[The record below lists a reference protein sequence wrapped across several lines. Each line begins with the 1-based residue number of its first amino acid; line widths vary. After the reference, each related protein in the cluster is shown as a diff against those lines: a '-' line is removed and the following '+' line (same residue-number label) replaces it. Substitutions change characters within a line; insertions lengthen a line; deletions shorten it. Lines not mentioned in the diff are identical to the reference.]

1 MSSPQGESERL
12 RIPQPLIKHRV
23 PSGRGAMEQPNVTH
37 DGEARLSPL
46 FWLAVIATG
55 IATGLFADGLMYI
68 LAWAERMAF
77 HYHGGSFQDAVAR
90 TSNLRRFTSLVVAG
104 LFGAGSWFLIRK
116 YLGHEKSEI
125 DDSLWRGDGELS
137 VRRSTLTSI
146 VSEIVIGLGAS
157 IGREAAP
164 KLMGGASG
172 SIISR
177 YLKLTSAQK
186 KLLVAC
192 GGGAGFACVYNIP
205 LGGAIFA
212 AEVLYGSF
220 ALPVVLPAL
229 ATSLIATAVAWLYL
243 PNRPTYLDIPNF
255 AFSGTLMTWA
265 VLAGFVIGVITV
277 GYIRVIGWLSILRP
291 SGTRLLWIMP
301 LTFALVGVIGFK
313 YPEIFGNG
321 KDIAHQAFLG
331 TTALSLLAA
340 LVVLKPFVTALTLGS
355 GAAGGLLTPVLA
367 TGALL
372 GALSGTLWLHI
383 WPGAPIGACAL
394 IGAAA
399 MLGAAMQAPL
409 AGLVIIL
416 ELIHGG
422 FNIAIPMMAA
432 TLIATVVVRTIDG
445 YSIYSARLPQL
456 KKN

>member
-1 MSSPQGESERL
+1 MSSSSGESERL

-37 DGEARLSPL
+37 DGEARLSGM

-55 IATGLFADGLMYI
+55 VATGLIGDGLMII
-68 LAWAERMAF
+68 LAWAERLSF
-77 HYHGGSFQDAVAR
+77 NYHSGSFQDAVAQ
-90 TSNLRRFTSLVVAG
+90 TSGLHRVTSLVVAG
-104 LFGAGSWFLIRK
+104 IFGAGSWFLIRK

-137 VRRSTLTSI
+137 VRRSALTSI

-172 SIISR
+172 SLISH
-177 YLKLTSAQK
+177 YFKLSSAQK
-186 KLLVAC
+186 RLLVAC

-205 LGGAIFA
+205 LGGAVFA

-220 ALPVVLPAL
+220 ALPAVLPAL
-229 ATSLIATAVAWLYL
+229 ATSLIATATGWLYL

-255 AFSGTLMTWA
+255 RLSATLMVWS
-265 VLAGFVIGVITV
+265 VVAGFVIGIITV
-277 GYIRVIGWLSILRP
+277 GYIRVIGWLAVLRP

-301 LTFALVGVIGFK
+301 LTFALVGVIGIK
-313 YPEIFGNG
+313 YPQIFGNG

-331 TTALSLLAA
+331 VTALSLLAA
-340 LVVLKPFVTALTLGS
+340 LAIIKPFVTALTLGS

-372 GALSGTLWLHI
+372 GALTGSLWLHI
-383 WPGAPIGACAL
+383 WPGASLGAFAL

-432 TLIATVVVRTIDG
+432 TLIATVVVRAVDG
-445 YSIYSARLPQL
+445 YSIYSARLPKL
-456 KKN
+456 KQ

>member
-37 DGEARLSPL
+37 DGEARLSL
-46 FWLAVIATG
+46 IFWLAVIV
-55 IATGLFADGLMYI
+55 TGLVTGLIGDGLMMI
-68 LAWAERMAF
+68 LAWAERLAF
-77 HYHGGSFQDAVAR
+77 HYHGGNFQDAVAQ
-90 TSNLRRFTSLVVAG
+90 TSNVRRLTSLVVAG
-104 LFGAGSWFLIRK
+104 TFGAGSWFLIRK

-137 VRRSTLTSI
+137 MRRSTLTSI

-172 SIISR
+172 SLLSH
-177 YLKLTSAQK
+177 YFKLSSAQK
-186 KLLVAC
+186 RLLVAC
-192 GGGAGFACVYNIP
+192 GGGAGLACVYNVP

-220 ALPVVLPAL
+220 SLPAVLPAL
-229 ATSLIATAVAWLYL
+229 ATSLIATATAWLYL

-255 AFSGTLMTWA
+255 HFSATLMVWS
-265 VLAGFVIGVITV
+265 VVAGFVIGILAA
-277 GYIRVIGWLSILRP
+277 GYIRVIGWTAMLRP

-301 LTFALVGVIGFK
+301 AAFAVVGLLGFR
-313 YPEIFGNG
+313 YPQLFGNG

-331 TTALSLLAA
+331 VTSLSLLVA
-340 LVVLKPFVTALTLGS
+340 LVVLKPFATALTLGS

-372 GALSGTLWLHI
+372 GALGGTLWLHM
-383 WPGAPIGACAL
+383 WPGASIGAFAL

-422 FNIAIPMMAA
+422 FGIAVPMMAA
-432 TLIATVVVRTIDG
+432 TVIATVVVRMIDG
-445 YSIYSARLPQL
+445 YSIYSARLPKL
-456 KKN
+456 TK

>member
-1 MSSPQGESERL
+1 MSSSSGESERL

-37 DGEARLSPL
+37 DGEARLSGM

-55 IATGLFADGLMYI
+55 VATGLIGDGLMII
-68 LAWAERMAF
+68 LAWAERLSF
-77 HYHGGSFQDAVAR
+77 NYHSGSFQDAVAQ
-90 TSNLRRFTSLVVAG
+90 TSGLHRVTSLVVAG
-104 LFGAGSWFLIRK
+104 IFGAGSWFLIRK

-137 VRRSTLTSI
+137 VRRSALTSI

-172 SIISR
+172 SLISH
-177 YLKLTSAQK
+177 YFKLSSAQK
-186 KLLVAC
+186 RLLVAC

-220 ALPVVLPAL
+220 ALPAVLPAL
-229 ATSLIATAVAWLYL
+229 ATSLIATATGWLYL

-255 AFSGTLMTWA
+255 RLSATLMVWS
-265 VLAGFVIGVITV
+265 VVAGFVIGIITV
-277 GYIRVIGWLSILRP
+277 GYIRVIGWLAVLRP

-301 LTFALVGVIGFK
+301 LTFALVGVIGIK
-313 YPEIFGNG
+313 YPQIFGNG

-331 TTALSLLAA
+331 VTALSLLAA
-340 LVVLKPFVTALTLGS
+340 LAIIKPFVTALTLGS

-372 GALSGTLWLHI
+372 GALTGSLWLHI
-383 WPGAPIGACAL
+383 WPGASLGAFAL

-432 TLIATVVVRTIDG
+432 TLIATVVVRAIDG
-445 YSIYSARLPQL
+445 YSIYSARLPKL
-456 KKN
+456 KQ

>member
-1 MSSPQGESERL
+1 MSSSSGESERL

-37 DGEARLSPL
+37 DGEARLSGM

-55 IATGLFADGLMYI
+55 VATGLIGDGLMII
-68 LAWAERMAF
+68 LAWAERLSF
-77 HYHGGSFQDAVAR
+77 NYHSGSFQDAVAQ
-90 TSNLRRFTSLVVAG
+90 TSGLHRVTSLVVAG
-104 LFGAGSWFLIRK
+104 IFGAGSWFLIRK

-137 VRRSTLTSI
+137 VRRSALTSI

-172 SIISR
+172 SLISH
-177 YLKLTSAQK
+177 YFKLSSAQK
-186 KLLVAC
+186 RLLVAC

-220 ALPVVLPAL
+220 ALPAVLPAL
-229 ATSLIATAVAWLYL
+229 ATSLIATATGWLYL

-255 AFSGTLMTWA
+255 RLSATLMVWS
-265 VLAGFVIGVITV
+265 VVAGFVIGIITV
-277 GYIRVIGWLSILRP
+277 GYIRVIGWLAVLRP

-301 LTFALVGVIGFK
+301 LTFALVGVIGIK
-313 YPEIFGNG
+313 YPQIFGNG

-331 TTALSLLAA
+331 VTALSLLAA
-340 LVVLKPFVTALTLGS
+340 LAIIKPFVTALTLGS

-372 GALSGTLWLHI
+372 GALTGSLWLHI
-383 WPGAPIGACAL
+383 WPGASLGAFAL

-432 TLIATVVVRTIDG
+432 TLIATVVVRAVDG
-445 YSIYSARLPQL
+445 YSIYSARLPKL
-456 KKN
+456 KQ

>member
-1 MSSPQGESERL
+1 MSSSSGESERL

-37 DGEARLSPL
+37 DGEARLSGM

-55 IATGLFADGLMYI
+55 VATGLIGDGLMII
-68 LAWAERMAF
+68 LAWAERLSF
-77 HYHGGSFQDAVAR
+77 NYHSGSFQDAVAQ
-90 TSNLRRFTSLVVAG
+90 TSGLHRVTSLVVAG
-104 LFGAGSWFLIRK
+104 IFGAGSWFLIRK

-137 VRRSTLTSI
+137 VRRSALTSI

-172 SIISR
+172 SLISH
-177 YLKLTSAQK
+177 YFKLSSAQK
-186 KLLVAC
+186 RLLVAC

-205 LGGAIFA
+205 LGGAVFA

-220 ALPVVLPAL
+220 ALPAVLPAL
-229 ATSLIATAVAWLYL
+229 ATSLIATATGWLYL

-255 AFSGTLMTWA
+255 RLSATLMVWS
-265 VLAGFVIGVITV
+265 VVAGFVIGIITV
-277 GYIRVIGWLSILRP
+277 GYIRVIGWLAVLRP

-301 LTFALVGVIGFK
+301 LTFALVGVIGIK
-313 YPEIFGNG
+313 YPQIFGNG

-331 TTALSLLAA
+331 VTALSLLAA
-340 LVVLKPFVTALTLGS
+340 LAIIKPFVTALTLGS

-372 GALSGTLWLHI
+372 GALTGSLWLHI
-383 WPGAPIGACAL
+383 WPGASLGAFAL

-432 TLIATVVVRTIDG
+432 TLIATVVVRAIDG
-445 YSIYSARLPQL
+445 YSIYSARLPKL
-456 KKN
+456 KQ

>member
-1 MSSPQGESERL
+1 MSSSSGESERL

-37 DGEARLSPL
+37 DGEARLSGM

-55 IATGLFADGLMYI
+55 VATGLIGDGLMII
-68 LAWAERMAF
+68 LAWAERLSF
-77 HYHGGSFQDAVAR
+77 NYHSGSFQDAVAQ
-90 TSNLRRFTSLVVAG
+90 TSGLHRVTSLVVAG
-104 LFGAGSWFLIRK
+104 IFGAGSWFLIRK

-137 VRRSTLTSI
+137 VRRSALTSI

-172 SIISR
+172 SLISH
-177 YLKLTSAQK
+177 YFKLSSAQK
-186 KLLVAC
+186 RLLVAC

-220 ALPVVLPAL
+220 ALPAVLPAL
-229 ATSLIATAVAWLYL
+229 ATSLIATATGWLYL

-255 AFSGTLMTWA
+255 RLSATLMVWSI
-265 VLAGFVIGVITV
+265 VAGFVIGIITV
-277 GYIRVIGWLSILRP
+277 GYIRVIGWLAVLRP

-301 LTFALVGVIGFK
+301 LTFALVGVIGIK
-313 YPEIFGNG
+313 YPQIFGNG

-331 TTALSLLAA
+331 VTALSLLAA
-340 LVVLKPFVTALTLGS
+340 LAIIKPFVTALTLGS

-372 GALSGTLWLHI
+372 GALTGSLWLHI
-383 WPGAPIGACAL
+383 WPGASLGAFAL

-432 TLIATVVVRTIDG
+432 TLIATVVVRAIDG
-445 YSIYSARLPQL
+445 YSIYSARLPKL
-456 KKN
+456 KQ

>member
-1 MSSPQGESERL
+1 MSSSSGESERL

-37 DGEARLSPL
+37 DGEARLSGM

-55 IATGLFADGLMYI
+55 VATGLIGDGLMII
-68 LAWAERMAF
+68 LAWAERLAF
-77 HYHGGSFQDAVAR
+77 NFHGGSFQNAVAQ
-90 TSNLRRFTSLVVAG
+90 TSGLHRVTSLVIAG
-104 LFGAGSWFLIRK
+104 IFGAGSWFLIRK

-137 VRRSTLTSI
+137 VRRSALTSI

-172 SIISR
+172 SLISH
-177 YLKLTSAQK
+177 YFKLSSAQK
-186 KLLVAC
+186 RLLVAC

-220 ALPVVLPAL
+220 ALPAVLPAL
-229 ATSLIATAVAWLYL
+229 ATALIATATGWLYL

-255 AFSGTLMTWA
+255 RLSATLMVWSI
-265 VLAGFVIGVITV
+265 VAGFVIGIITV
-277 GYIRVIGWLSILRP
+277 GYIRVIGWLAVLRP

-301 LTFALVGVIGFK
+301 LTFALVGVIGIK
-313 YPEIFGNG
+313 YPQIFGNG

-331 TTALSLLAA
+331 VTALSLLAA
-340 LVVLKPFVTALTLGS
+340 LAIIKPFVTALTLGS

-372 GALSGTLWLHI
+372 GGLSGSLWLHM
-383 WPGAPIGACAL
+383 WPGASLGAFAL

-432 TLIATVVVRTIDG
+432 TLIATVVVRAIDG
-445 YSIYSARLPQL
+445 YSIYSARLPKL
-456 KKN
+456 KQ

>member
-37 DGEARLSPL
+37 DGEARLSL
-46 FWLAVIATG
+46 IFWLAVIVTG
-55 IATGLFADGLMYI
+55 IVTGLIGDGLMMI
-68 LAWAERMAF
+68 LAWAERLAF

-90 TSNLRRFTSLVVAG
+90 TSNLRRLTSLVVAG
-104 LFGAGSWFLIRK
+104 IFGASSWFLIRK

-137 VRRSTLTSI
+137 MRRSILTSI

-172 SIISR
+172 SLISH
-177 YLKLTSAQK
+177 YFKLSSAQK
-186 KLLVAC
+186 RLLVAC

-205 LGGAIFA
+205 LGGALFA

-229 ATSLIATAVAWLYL
+229 ATSLIATATGWLYL
-243 PNRPTYLDIPNF
+243 PNRPTYLDIPSF
-255 AFSGTLMTWA
+255 KLSATLMVWS
-265 VLAGFVIGVITV
+265 VLAGFVIGIITV
-277 GYIRVIGWLSILRP
+277 GYIRVIGWLAMLRP

-301 LTFALVGVIGFK
+301 LTFAVVGVIGFK
-313 YPEIFGNG
+313 YPQIFGNG

-331 TTALSLLAA
+331 VTALSLLAA
-340 LVVLKPFVTALTLGS
+340 LVVIKPFVTALTLGS

-372 GALSGTLWLHI
+372 GALSGSLWLHI
-383 WPGAPIGACAL
+383 WPGASIGAFAL

-432 TLIATVVVRTIDG
+432 TLIATVVVRMVDG

-456 KKN
+456 KK

>member
-1 MSSPQGESERL
+1 MSSPRGESERQ

-37 DGEARLSPL
+37 DGEARLTL
-46 FWLAVIATG
+46 AFWVAVIATG
-55 IATGLFADGLMYI
+55 VVTGLFGDLLMMI
-68 LAWAERMAF
+68 LNWAERTAF
-77 HYHGGSFQDAVAR
+77 HYHGGNFQAAVAQ
-90 TSNLRRFTSLVVAG
+90 TSNLRRISSLLVAG
-104 LFGAGSWFLIRK
+104 VFGAGSWFLIRK
-116 YLGHEKSEI
+116 YLKHEKSEI

-137 VRRSTLTSI
+137 IRRSTMTSV

-172 SIISR
+172 S
-177 YLKLTSAQK
+177 YLSKIFKLSPAQK
-186 KLLVAC
+186 RLLVAC
-192 GGGAGFACVYNIP
+192 GGGAGFACVYNVP
-205 LGGAIFA
+205 LGGAVFA

-220 ALPVVLPAL
+220 ALPAVLPAL
-229 ATSLIATAVAWLYL
+229 ATSLIATATAWLYL
-243 PNRPTYLDIPNF
+243 PNRPTYTNIPNF
-255 AFSGTLMTWA
+255 HFSGTLITWSI
-265 VLAGFVIGVITV
+265 VAGFVIGVITV
-277 GYIRVIGWLSILRP
+277 GYIRVIGWLAMLRP

-301 LTFALVGVIGFK
+301 LAFAVVGVIGFK
-313 YPEIFGNG
+313 YPEVFGNG

-331 TTALSLLAA
+331 VTSLSLLCALVILKPFTTALSLGA
-340 LVVLKPFVTALTLGS
+340 
-355 GAAGGLLTPVLA
+355 GAAGGLLTPILA
-367 TGALL
+367 TGAML
-372 GALSGTLWLHI
+372 GALSGTIWLHV
-383 WPGAPIGACAL
+383 WPGASIGAFAL

-409 AGLVIIL
+409 AGLVIIM
-416 ELIHGG
+416 EFIHGG

-456 KKN
+456 KE

>member
-177 YLKLTSAQK
+177 YLELTSAQK

-383 WPGAPIGACAL
+383 WPGASIGAFAL

>member
-1 MSSPQGESERL
+1 MSSSSGESERL

-37 DGEARLSPL
+37 DGEARLSGM

-55 IATGLFADGLMYI
+55 VATGLIGDGLMII
-68 LAWAERMAF
+68 LAWAERMAYN
-77 HYHGGSFQDAVAR
+77 YHGGSFQDAVAQ
-90 TSNLRRFTSLVVAG
+90 TSGLHRVTSLVVAG
-104 LFGAGSWFLIRK
+104 IFGAGSWFLIRK

-137 VRRSTLTSI
+137 VRRSALTSI

-172 SIISR
+172 SLISH
-177 YLKLTSAQK
+177 YFKLSSAQK
-186 KLLVAC
+186 RLLVAC

-205 LGGAIFA
+205 LGGAVFA

-220 ALPVVLPAL
+220 ALPAVLPAL
-229 ATSLIATAVAWLYL
+229 ATSLIATATGWLYL

-255 AFSGTLMTWA
+255 RLSATLMVWS
-265 VLAGFVIGVITV
+265 VVAGFVIGIITV
-277 GYIRVIGWLSILRP
+277 GYIRVIGWLAVLRP

-301 LTFALVGVIGFK
+301 LTFALVGVIGIK
-313 YPEIFGNG
+313 YPQIFGNG

-331 TTALSLLAA
+331 VTALSLLAA
-340 LVVLKPFVTALTLGS
+340 LAIIKPFVTALTLGS

-372 GALSGTLWLHI
+372 GALTGSLWLHI
-383 WPGAPIGACAL
+383 WPGASLGAFAL

-432 TLIATVVVRTIDG
+432 TLIATVVVRAVDG
-445 YSIYSARLPQL
+445 YSIYSARLPKL
-456 KKN
+456 KQ

>member
-37 DGEARLSPL
+37 DGEARLSL
-46 FWLAVIATG
+46 IFWLAVIVTG
-55 IATGLFADGLMYI
+55 IVTGLIGDGLMMI
-68 LAWAERMAF
+68 LAWAERLAF

-90 TSNLRRFTSLVVAG
+90 SSNLRRLTSLVVAG
-104 LFGAGSWFLIRK
+104 TFGAGSWFLIRK

-137 VRRSTLTSI
+137 MRRSTLTSI

-172 SIISR
+172 SLISR
-177 YLKLTSAQK
+177 YFKLSSAQK
-186 KLLVAC
+186 RLLVAC

-220 ALPVVLPAL
+220 ALPAVLPAL
-229 ATSLIATAVAWLYL
+229 ATSLIATATGWLYL
-243 PNRPTYLDIPNF
+243 PNRPTYLDIPNYKLS
-255 AFSGTLMTWA
+255 ATLMVWS
-265 VLAGFVIGVITV
+265 VLAGFVLGIITV
-277 GYIRVIGWLSILRP
+277 GYIRHIGWLSMLRP

-301 LTFALVGVIGFK
+301 LTFAVVGIIGFK
-313 YPEIFGNG
+313 YPQIFGNG

-331 TTALSLLAA
+331 VTALSLLAA
-340 LVVLKPFVTALTLGS
+340 LAIIKPFVTALTLGS

-372 GALSGTLWLHI
+372 GALSGSLWLHI
-383 WPGAPIGACAL
+383 WPGASIGAFAL

-432 TLIATVVVRTIDG
+432 TLIATVIVRTVDG
-445 YSIYSARLPQL
+445 YSIYSARLPRIQ
-456 KKN
+456 K